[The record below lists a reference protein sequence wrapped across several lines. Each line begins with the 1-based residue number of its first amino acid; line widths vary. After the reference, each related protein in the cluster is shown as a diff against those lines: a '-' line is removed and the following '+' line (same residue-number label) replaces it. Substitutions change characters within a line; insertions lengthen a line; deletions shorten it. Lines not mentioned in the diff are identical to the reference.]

1 MSLGYVSLPCPPD
14 PTCYNPTP
22 PTTNTNSRLPNPAPP
37 STSSLTAAVLMRAMV
52 TLNHQMSPPQHALLC
67 VDERR
72 SALQQLIVTT
82 ETAAKLADVAHVE
95 ALTAQCKA
103 AGGGGG
109 GGADRTTAE
118 TERLHAESAK
128 IGREVERVVAETE
141 RTRAETEKVGKETE
155 KMCKEIERAARE
167 TLRLKVEAEAKRA
180 REEVAA
186 AQETEDND
194 GEMDKG
200 MSETEQQTATTPPA
214 ASSSRQRGR
223 LGVPRGRTQ
232 PSQRRRSPS
241 HSPPASV
248 LPPEEGIKIVALY
261 EDNEMVEEIED
272 ALEEW
277 NSNNREQFTLA
288 GWAWF
293 MHSETEAYVF
303 LDRPGKDAAHVRRPI
318 RDRTGTIK
326 TPRSMFRDLD
336 IYKGYD
342 GYIYGSRKENRKRE
356 RVKFE

>member
-1 MSLGYVSLPCPPD
+1 
-14 PTCYNPTP
+14 
-22 PTTNTNSRLPNPAPP
+22 
-37 STSSLTAAVLMRAMV
+37 MV

-67 VDERR
+67 ADERR
-72 SALQQLIVTT
+72 SALQQLMVTT

-95 ALTAQCKA
+95 ALAAQCKA
-103 AGGGGG
+103 AGGGGT
-109 GGADRTTAE
+109 DCITAE

-155 KMCKEIERAARE
+155 KVCKEIERAARE
-167 TLRLKVEAEAKRA
+167 TLRLKVEAEAERA

-186 AQETEDND
+186 AQEKEDMD

-200 MSETEQQTATTPPA
+200 MSEAEQQTATTTPA

-223 LGVPRGRTQ
+223 LGVPRGSTQ
-232 PSQRRRSPS
+232 PSRRRRSPS
-241 HSPPASV
+241 QSPPEPSRRRRSPSQSPPASV

-277 NSNNREQFTLA
+277 NSNNKEQFTLA

-303 LDRPGKDAAHVRRPI
+303 LDRPGKDETHVRRPI

-342 GYIYGSRKENRKRE
+342 GYIYGSRMENRKRE